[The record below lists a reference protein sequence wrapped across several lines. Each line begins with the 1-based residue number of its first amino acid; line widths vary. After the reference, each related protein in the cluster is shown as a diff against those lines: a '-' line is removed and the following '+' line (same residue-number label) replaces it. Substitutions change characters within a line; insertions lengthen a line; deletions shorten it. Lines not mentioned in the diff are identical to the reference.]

1 MNRDSTVASP
11 TPALSQAER
20 APFCDPLSLR
30 SACAALL
37 VALAGNALAQSAAQ
51 SYPSKPIRLIV
62 PISAGGGLDTIAR
75 GVGQKLTESVGQAI
89 VVDNRGGASGTI
101 AAESVMHAAP
111 DGYTILM
118 TSATLVIRPLLFK
131 VPYDLARDFT
141 PITQLSSQSYLLM
154 VNNAVPAKSVSE
166 LVAHARARPGKLN
179 YGSVGLGSQIHLLT
193 ELFRTMTKTRIVH
206 VPYKGIANAYPDL
219 ISGNIQFMFGSV
231 ITGQPHVKAQRIR
244 ALAVSGP
251 RRVSAFPELPTVA
264 EAGVKGFA
272 VTQWYGLLAPV
283 GTPREIVGF
292 LNKETNKTLQHPDVV
307 ARIAA
312 EGSEAVGSTPQQL
325 AAHIKAERARW
336 AKVIKEAGIKGEE

>member
-1 MNRDSTVASP
+1 MNRP
-11 TPALSQAER
+11 
-20 APFCDPLSLR
+20 SLIIHH
-30 SACAALL
+30 SAFILLCAALATGL
-37 VALAGNALAQSAAQ
+37 PPAHAQQ
-51 SYPSKPIRLIV
+51 YPTKPIRLIV

-75 GVGQKLTESVGQAI
+75 GVGQKLGENVGHTI

-101 AAESVMHAAP
+101 AAESAMHAAP

-141 PITQLSSQSYLLM
+141 PITQLSTQSYLLM
-154 VNNAVPAKSVSE
+154 VNNSVPAKSVSE
-166 LVAHARARPGKLN
+166 LVAYSKANPGKLN

-193 ELFRTMTKTRIVH
+193 ELFRTMTKTQVVH
-206 VPYKGIANAYPDL
+206 VPYKGITNAYPDL
-219 ISGNIQFMFGSV
+219 ISGNIQLMFGSV

-251 RRVSAFPELPTVA
+251 KRVSAFPELPTVA
-264 EAGVKGFA
+264 EAGVPGFA
-272 VTQWYGLLAPV
+272 VTQWYGLLAPA
-283 GTPREIVGF
+283 GTPREIVQF
-292 LNKETNKTLQHPDVV
+292 LNKEINKTLQHPDVA

-312 EGSEAVGSTPQQL
+312 EGSEAVGSSPQQL

-336 AKVIKEAGIKGEE
+336 ARVIKEAGIKGEE

>member
-1 MNRDSTVASP
+1 M
-11 TPALSQAER
+11 L
-20 APFCDPLSLR
+20 LLR

-37 VALAGNALAQSAAQ
+37 LALAAQGAAQ
-51 SYPSKPIRLIV
+51 SYPTKPIRLIV

-75 GVGQKLTESVGQAI
+75 GVGQKLGENVGQTI

-101 AAESVMHAAP
+101 AAESAMHAAA

-141 PITQLSSQSYLLM
+141 PITQLSTQSYLLM
-154 VNNAVPAKSVSE
+154 VNNSVPAKSVSE
-166 LVAHARARPGKLN
+166 LVAYAKANPGKLN

-193 ELFRTMTKTRIVH
+193 ELFRTMTKTQIVH
-206 VPYKGIANAYPDL
+206 VPYKGITNAYPDL

-251 RRVSAFPELPTVA
+251 KRVSAFPELPTVA

-283 GTPREIVGF
+283 GTPREIVDF
-292 LNKETNKTLQHPDVV
+292 LNKEINKTLQHPDVA

-312 EGSEAVGSTPQQL
+312 EGSEAVGSSPQQL

-336 AKVIKEAGIKGEE
+336 AKVIKDAGIKGEE